1 MIGGVR
7 REVPILQFVIYC
19 FLGTIKATFL
29 SLAWGPIMNRCRI
42 GWLNSLTILTLSL
55 WVFRSPVSFGQDV
68 LAANKRTV
76 IDALRAVDSPLEK
89 DMEWVVAFLEK
100 RVEQNRVDSLA
111 NCVLAITQFR
121 SKEFENAKQSFERS
135 NSGDTAK
142 ETRATNGKFQ
152 LLCAIN
158 TDDKETATA
167 LFQNLLNACQRE
179 STPFALRKSFCE
191 WIGEVIGVLDS
202 EEAQSPIEHEMLVKA
217 KKLLIGIE
225 ETKLSQAFEN
235 QYSLSHAKAVEIRKK
250 LLRYAE
256 IGEAGM
262 KDMKRTMSDELEKLE
277 KILAAS
283 VKESRELSSENQ
295 ASIKSLRLETVGI
308 KDQMRRIEADWAK
321 NGPGMPLPMFPP
333 VSPPLLPN
341 RDAVFVDPFY
351 TRFVTENVNNQL
363 VTRQIIAR
371 RDYRDIDAERNA
383 VYQNQMN
390 LYQSQMNNY
399 NIQLSLFSQYQKNL
413 ADWKRREDE
422 RRTKLTEKRK
432 TLEDQM
438 VEIKA
443 KIDTLEESR
452 KDNAGGNTDLRN
464 SITQLKAELESIR
477 KVLNAAK
484 TGKPHLALR
493 PITIDP
499 WLLTEEKNLL
509 LKNFAGKH

>member
-1 MIGGVR
+1 M
-7 REVPILQFVIYC
+7 
-19 FLGTIKATFL
+19 
-29 SLAWGPIMNRCRI
+29 

-55 WVFRSPVSFGQDV
+55 WAFRSPVSIGQDV

-76 IDALRAVDSPLEK
+76 IDAVRAVDSPLEK

-121 SKEFENAKQSFERS
+121 AKEFENAKKSFERS

-167 LFQNLLNACQRE
+167 LFQNLINACQRE
-179 STPFALRKSFCE
+179 STAFALRKSFCE
-191 WIGEVIGVLDS
+191 WMGEVIGVLDS
-202 EEAQSPIEHEMLVKA
+202 KEAQSPIEHEMLIKA
-217 KKLLIGIE
+217 KKLLLGIE

-235 QYSLSHAKAVEIRKK
+235 QYSLSRAKAVEIQKT

-262 KDMKRTMSDELEKLE
+262 KDMERTMSDELEKLE

-333 VSPPLLPN
+333 VGPPLLPN
-341 RDAVFVDPFY
+341 RDAVYVDPFY

-383 VYQNQMN
+383 
-390 LYQSQMNNY
+390 
-399 NIQLSLFSQYQKNL
+399 I
-413 ADWKRREDE
+413 
-422 RRTKLTEKRK
+422 
-432 TLEDQM
+432 
-438 VEIKA
+438 
-443 KIDTLEESR
+443 
-452 KDNAGGNTDLRN
+452 
-464 SITQLKAELESIR
+464 
-477 KVLNAAK
+477 
-484 TGKPHLALR
+484 
-493 PITIDP
+493 
-499 WLLTEEKNLL
+499 
-509 LKNFAGKH
+509 